1 MEKLVYVLWRPP
13 DADPAAVEAALR
25 DEVGPALLATGAPGV
40 RLTVEEPA
48 GSVMRVGNQPDGGLL
63 CATVSVWLDSLD
75 NRGPHEDA
83 IRAAGCTAH
92 GYLVTESVPLAY
104 GDRRTW
110 PDGERSPG
118 ISITTVF
125 DKRPD
130 ISDETFYGI
139 WHGEHTPLSF
149 DIHPIWLYVRN
160 SVARPVTDGAP
171 RLRSIV
177 YEAVPTVEDMLDF
190 HRFFG
195 SGGDKQRLKDNI
207 ARVNN
212 HMATF
217 ADISTLE
224 TTPTSEYILRTLST

>member
-1 MEKLVYVLWRPP
+1 LL
-13 DADPAAVEAALR
+13 DD
-25 DEVGPALLATGAPGV
+25 VGPALLATDAAGV
-40 RLTVEEPA
+40 RLTIEEPA
-48 GSVMRVGNQPDGGLL
+48 GAVLRVGAQPDGGLL

-75 NRGPHEDA
+75 NRAPHEAA
-83 IRAAGCTAH
+83 IAAAGCTAH
-92 GYLVTESVPLAY
+92 GYLVTESLPLAY
-104 GDRRTW
+104 GANRTW
-110 PDGERSPG
+110 PDGTRSPG

-130 ISDETFYGI
+130 VSDETFYGI

-160 SVARPVTDGAP
+160 SVARAVTPGAP
-171 RLRSIV
+171 RIRSIV
-177 YEAVPTVEDMLDF
+177 YEAVPTVDDMLDF

-195 SGGDKQRLKDNI
+195 SGGDKARLRENI
-207 ARVNN
+207 QRVND

-224 TTPTSEYILRTLST
+224 TTPTAEYILRTFST